1 MDLERVRTREDRND
15 VDARQIDEPASD
27 VAAGDVIPLSVAAR
41 MGAAID
47 ERLERVRAVLRTSRG
62 RVATALGAF
71 AAVVVAVWFAWPSEP
86 TPTSTPVTIS
96 APSAPTTAS
105 GIVVHV
111 AGAVR
116 QPGLYRLAK
125 GSRVAD
131 LLEAAGGPADDLD
144 LDRTNLAEALS
155 DGARVW
161 LPRRSQSSP
170 AVSGGV
176 EVPAGR
182 VAPVDINTASAAQLD
197 TVTGIGP
204 SLAAAIVKERD
215 AHGPFRT
222 VDDLR
227 RVKGVGASKLE
238 SIRGSLTAG

>member
-1 MDLERVRTREDRND
+1 MDLEGSRTRDQQDRRD
-15 VDARQIDEPASD
+15 DPMIGEPAGGVD
-27 VAAGDVIPLSVAAR
+27 PVSVASR
-41 MGAAID
+41 LGAVVD
-47 ERLERVRAVLRTSRG
+47 ERLERARSALRTTRG
-62 RVATALGAF
+62 RITAALSTF
-71 AAVVVAVWFAWPSEP
+71 IVVMVAVWFAWPSG
-86 TPTSTPVTIS
+86 TTRTQTSVTIS
-96 APSAPTTAS
+96 APSTSMPS

-116 QPGLYRLAK
+116 QPGLYRLTK
-125 GSRVAD
+125 GARVAD
-131 LLEAAGGPADDLD
+131 LLEAAGGPAEDLD
-144 LDRTNLAEALS
+144 LDRTNLAETLS

-161 LPRRSQSSP
+161 LPRRGQSSP

-182 VAPVDINTASAAQLD
+182 VAPIDINTATAIQLD

-227 RVKGVGASKLE
+227 RVKGVGPSKLE